1 MGEVDEAILRSDE
14 HTMISRHWKGL
25 CKREDADRYV
35 EHLKR
40 ETFPQLATLPGFVR
54 ATILRRELADGTE
67 FQVITVWQ
75 SLAAIEAFTGRSVA
89 LAVVPAAVQAMMVS
103 YDQSVAHYEVAHTFP
118 AQRGGA

>member
-1 MGEVDEAILRSDE
+1 
-14 HTMISRHWKGL
+14 MISRHWKGL
-25 CKREDADRYV
+25 CKREDAGRYV

-67 FQVITVWQ
+67 FQVVSVWQ
-75 SLAAIEAFTGRSVA
+75 SLAAIEAFAGRSVEG
-89 LAVVPAAVQAMMVS
+89 AVVPAAVQAIMLS

-118 AQRGGA
+118 VQRGGA